1 MKKEA
6 VLLDMDGVLVDSE
19 GYTQRMIADFFR
31 EKTNYDPDF
40 LDLNRFIGSSGE
52 EATWKRV
59 FESIEDQPD
68 FIQLNQKLLNYLNG
82 KSIPYADIKM
92 KHAEQLLV
100 FLKEKGYQVGLA
112 SSSKRNKIEK
122 MLSQTGFA
130 RYFDAVL
137 SGELVAESKPNP
149 EIYNRLAELLNVSK
163 DRCLV
168 IEDSFYGIRAGIN
181 AGMKTLALRDDRF
194 GMDQHEADA
203 MINDLLEAIPYLE

>member
-1 MKKEA
+1 
-6 VLLDMDGVLVDSE
+6 
-19 GYTQRMIADFFR
+19 
-31 EKTNYDPDF
+31 
-40 LDLNRFIGSSGE
+40 
-52 EATWKRV
+52 
-59 FESIEDQPD
+59 
-68 FIQLNQKLLNYLNG
+68 
-82 KSIPYADIKM
+82 M

>member
-40 LDLNRFIGSSGE
+40 LDLSRFIGSSGE

-59 FESIEDQPD
+59 FENIEDQPD
-68 FIQLNQKLLNYLNG
+68 FIQLNQNLLNYLNG
-82 KSIPYADIKM
+82 KGIPYADIKM

-130 RYFDAVL
+130 RYFDTVL

-194 GMDQHEADA
+194 GMNQHEADA

>member
-40 LDLNRFIGSSGE
+40 LNLNRFIGSSGE
-52 EATWKRV
+52 KATWKRV
-59 FESIEDQPD
+59 FENIADQPD
-68 FIQLNQKLLNYLNG
+68 FIQLNQNLLNYLNT
-82 KSIPYADIKM
+82 KRIPYADIKM

-137 SGELVAESKPNP
+137 SGEMVAESKPNP

>member
-59 FESIEDQPD
+59 FENIADQPD
-68 FIQLNQKLLNYLNG
+68 FIQLNQNLLNYLNT
-82 KSIPYADIKM
+82 KRIPYADIKM

>member
-19 GYTQRMIADFFR
+19 GYTQKMIADFFR

-59 FESIEDQPD
+59 FENIADQPD
-68 FIQLNQKLLNYLNG
+68 FIQLNQNLLNYLNT
-82 KSIPYADIKM
+82 KRIPYADIKM
-92 KHAEQLLV
+92 KHVEQLLV